1 MTSLTH
7 FLFKPL
13 ISIARR
19 SNILAIISLFYFVFV
34 DIFCV
39 KLDRSVYVIIPEIN
53 IYRRCLS
60 AKRLT
65 VKTSHRKEVKVFTC
79 RRLFASPKAIKN
91 RRCRHFHY
99 FLLIMQY
106 ERNGITV
113 TSFNLHVSTHGS
125 FYSEFW
131 HFTNNS
137 SKNRAQ

>member
-7 FLFKPL
+7 FPFKPL

-19 SNILAIISLFYFVFV
+19 SNILSIISLFYSVFV
-34 DIFCV
+34 DIFYV
-39 KLDRSVYVIIPEIN
+39 KLDRRVYVIIPEN
-53 IYRRCLS
+53 NFYRRCLS
-60 AKRLT
+60 ARRLT
-65 VKTSHRKEVKVFTC
+65 VKTSQRNKVNVLFFFLPDTC

-99 FLLIMQY
+99 FLLIIQF
-106 ERNGITV
+106 ERNGITCIYARYI
-113 TSFNLHVSTHGS
+113 

-131 HFTNNS
+131 HFTYNS

>member
-39 KLDRSVYVIIPEIN
+39 KLDRSIYVIIPENN

-60 AKRLT
+60 ARRLT
-65 VKTSHRKEVKVFTC
+65 VKTSHRKDVIVFFF
-79 RRLFASPKAIKN
+79 LFFFQIPVVGFSLQN
-91 RRCRHFHY
+91 RRCRQFHY
-99 FLLIMQY
+99 FLLIIQY
-106 ERNGITV
+106 KRNGITV
-113 TSFNLHVSTHGS
+113 TCI
-125 FYSEFW
+125 YA
-131 HFTNNS
+131 
-137 SKNRAQ
+137 R

>member
-39 KLDRSVYVIIPEIN
+39 KLDRSIYVIIPENN

-60 AKRLT
+60 ARRLT
-65 VKTSHRKEVKVFTC
+65 VKTSHRKDVIVFFQIPVVDFS
-79 RRLFASPKAIKN
+79 LQN

-99 FLLIMQY
+99 FLLIIQY

-113 TSFNLHVSTHGS
+113 TCIYTHGS

-131 HFTNNS
+131 HFTYNS